1 MKKTNSMS
9 LVLII
14 AGIMMCS
21 TLFKSDALAGP
32 KGDIIVRD
40 LGNIDITIDGSFS
53 DWPLDKFKKVSL
65 KLKPTTEAKENP
77 YHSASYSF
85 VADGSDAELVFSA
98 TAAGDATLLLDAVS
112 VGKAVD
118 NFVANG
124 SFETDD
130 VPASPGYGDIT
141 DWTGGSGINDG
152 GPFGDNGVIP
162 DGAKLA
168 FLQGTRMLSQQLTEL
183 EDGAEYVLAF
193 YYNARSCC
201 GGTIDFTVLVGDQEL
216 GSVSD
221 VRPVGGENAYHS
233 ASYSFVADGSDPELV
248 FSATA
253 AGDATLLLDAVS
265 VSKAVDNFVAN
276 GSFETDDV
284 PASPGYG
291 DITDWTGGSGINDG
305 GPFGDNGVIP
315 DGEKLAFVQGTKML
329 SQQLTGLEDGAE
341 YVLDFYYNA
350 RNCCGG
356 TIDLTVSVGGEEL
369 GSVSDVRP
377 VGSENA
383 VIEDTADASGDHIV
397 FDRDRIGRFN
407 GTGANA
413 WQAGDSDFGS
423 TVYFAH
429 NDDYLYMLAVFIDDV
444 YRMERDTSEYGAT
457 GYLNDGFEFFL
468 DTRNNSDDCAS
479 EIQFPSFDP
488 EEPNVDDFQL
498 TVALNENF
506 KPEDSPDDV
515 LGVRQTIERGGDLE
529 LIGPDKGGPGGIYR
543 DALDAVPGVDI
554 AAKSFADLRAAGA
567 LNPEILANP
576 NVTYSGYTVE
586 MLIPFGKFTGFTP
599 DHSMG
604 FELFWRDVDTDD
616 DEGKGGGNISWGTW
630 GGETTVDC
638 GNPET
643 SLFHTSNWGQLIFD
657 TANQLDEDGGA
668 ADPGNL
674 VANGSF
680 EADDVPAFPGYRAI
694 TGWTGG
700 SGINDGGPFGDNGV
714 IPDGAKLG
722 FIQGTKAMSQQLTGL
737 EAGTE
742 YVLAFY
748 YNARG
753 WNAENS
759 TIGITVSV
767 GGEELGS
774 VSDVEPVGE
783 ENAYHSASYSFVAAG
798 SDAELV
804 FSATADGDAT
814 LLLDAVSVRKAEP
827 DNFVANGSFEADDV
841 PAFPGY
847 GAITDW
853 TGGSGINDGGP
864 FGDNGVIPDGA
875 KLVFIQGT
883 KAMSQQ
889 LTGLEAGAEYVL
901 AFYYNARGWNA
912 ENSTIG
918 FTVSVG
924 GQELGSVSDVEP
936 VGGEN
941 AYHSASYSFVAA
953 ASDVELVFSATA
965 DGDAT
970 LLLDAVSVGRP
981 GKGGGSIS
989 IAQTGTQVTLEWLG
1003 ELETA
1008 ENVTGPWAAIEAS
1021 SPLTF
1026 SPSDL
1031 ARYYRGVQA
1040 DIGGQPGGGDQVTWG
1055 PTPIFIDDLESGAEG
1070 WTHKAIED
1078 GEDPWELGTPSS
1090 EDYGPVAAASGQN
1103 VWGTVLDDRYPDYSD
1118 ASLRTPPIDLTG
1130 MEAATLVYTEFRDVE
1145 APEGGDMYDMVQI
1158 NILSASN
1165 PDGETLAD
1173 ELRSTAGSLR
1183 GWVSRWV
1190 KLPEEVLGE
1199 KIIIEFR
1206 FISDDL
1212 LNDYAGW
1219 YIDDVMVLPE

>member
-714 IPDGAKLG
+714 IPDGAKL
-722 FIQGTKAMSQQLTGL
+722 
-737 EAGTE
+737 
-742 YVLAFY
+742 
-748 YNARG
+748 
-753 WNAENS
+753 
-759 TIGITVSV
+759 
-767 GGEELGS
+767 
-774 VSDVEPVGE
+774 
-783 ENAYHSASYSFVAAG
+783 
-798 SDAELV
+798 
-804 FSATADGDAT
+804 
-814 LLLDAVSVRKAEP
+814 
-827 DNFVANGSFEADDV
+827 
-841 PAFPGY
+841 
-847 GAITDW
+847 
-853 TGGSGINDGGP
+853 
-864 FGDNGVIPDGA
+864 
-875 KLVFIQGT
+875 VFIQGT